1 MATRFEML
9 DKQLERLE
17 RLFARKKRATE
28 FDDNSEV
35 ARKRPATPIPF
46 SSRFDATAMSFPQPS
61 YIRPTSSRMMAREEI
76 SLAPQFV
83 RRARSLPEASNTPS
97 LGAPAPENESTTAVG
112 DVISEFPAVPS
123 RQPSIAASIAM
134 RSPSSSPHARSGRP
148 SPELMEF
155 TFSAS
160 SIDTDSDSSPTGRRS
175 RASTRT
181 PIRTPSV
188 SPKAQS
194 GRTQYFTGVQEVP
207 SGPAS
212 FQQQL
217 KRSPK
222 SSPRKLLAPP
232 LSARPTLSI
241 RTKLGDD
248 YGNSINRSRS
258 LSISDANARNASKAL
273 RKSIS
278 LSNLFAL
285 APSDPDAASFKEP
298 SLKDFLALSDDDI
311 ADGENTS
318 RAQPAKLSPPT
329 FGLPSNPSP
338 TTSPVR
344 SKPSHPLLTLSPPLA
359 SRPATAAAFEAARI
373 ATKYQLDLVY
383 VVNLWP
389 SHMSR
394 PSYSSPLSGSWG
406 TPVATSFSTATT
418 PSPPESP
425 VSQMSGYD
433 SSHDSKA
440 PAPRDIPRAGIT
452 GRLLAAYGL
461 TSLMNP
467 FRISA
472 PAHQKMLR
480 TSGWLKYNNYTGIK
494 DEFACGY
501 GRSFYTGHS
510 AARGSDA
517 QHTTAQHMNQPANRG
532 IVFAAFR
539 VPREDGEPI
548 SLTPQVL
555 GELHQDAQAL
565 VDMLIDMHMTPR
577 RSPTPISAA
586 PSRSRTPIPTPTRC
600 RTPVPATSIRCAG
613 MGVNTGMMGPSTPL
627 VTA

>member
-9 DKQLERLE
+9 DKQLDRLE
-17 RLFARKKRATE
+17 RLFARKKRVTE

-46 SSRFDATAMSFPQPS
+46 SPRFDATSMSFPQPS

-76 SLAPQFV
+76 SMAPQYI

-112 DVISEFPAVPS
+112 DVLSEFPAVPS

-134 RSPSSSPHARSGRP
+134 RSSSSSPQARSGRP

-155 TFSAS
+155 TFSPS
-160 SIDTDSDSSPTGRRS
+160 SAGPDSDSSATGRRS
-175 RASTRT
+175 RTGTRT

-194 GRTQYFTGVQEVP
+194 GRTRYFTGAQESP
-207 SGPAS
+207 ISPAS
-212 FQQQL
+212 LQQKL
-217 KRSPK
+217 MRSPK
-222 SSPRKLLAPP
+222 SSLRKLLAPP

-248 YGNSINRSRS
+248 GKNINRSRS
-258 LSISDANARNASKAL
+258 LSISGANARDASEAL

-285 APSDPDAASFKEP
+285 APSNPDTASFKEP
-298 SLKDFLALSDDDI
+298 SLNDFLALSDDDI

-318 RAQPAKLSPPT
+318 RVQPAKLNPPT
-329 FGLPSNPSP
+329 FGLPSSPSP
-338 TTSPVR
+338 TASPVR
-344 SKPSHPLLTLSPPLA
+344 SKPAHPLLTLSPPLA
-359 SRPATAAAFEAARI
+359 SRPAAAAAFEAARI
-373 ATKYQLDLVY
+373 ATKYQFDLVY

-394 PSYSSPLSGSWG
+394 PSHSSPLSRSCG
-406 TPVATSFSTATT
+406 TPVATSFSTAPT

-425 VSQMSGYD
+425 VSQVSEYD
-433 SSHDSKA
+433 SSHDSRA
-440 PAPRDIPRAGIT
+440 PTPRDVPRSGIT

-480 TSGWLKYNNYTGIK
+480 TSDWLKYNNYTGIK

-517 QHTTAQHMNQPANRG
+517 QHTTTAQHKNQPANRG

-548 SLTPQVL
+548 SLNPQEL
-555 GELHQDAQAL
+555 EELHQDAQAL

-577 RSPTPISAA
+577 RSPTPISAT
-586 PSRSRTPIPTPTRC
+586 PSRR
-600 RTPVPATSIRCAG
+600 
-613 MGVNTGMMGPSTPL
+613 MMGPSTPL